1 VSFTQR
7 LDRLQRRFPGV
18 GFPIA
23 VAYKY
28 ADDFGGYL
36 AALMAYYAFVSL
48 FPLLL
53 LLTTVLG
60 IVLSGNASLQHR
72 IETSALRQIPVV
84 GDQLG
89 HPHSIGGGTLGLVI
103 GILGSLYG
111 ALGVAQAAQHAMNT
125 AWAVP
130 RNNRP
135 NPLKGRG
142 RSLALLAT
150 AGLALLGTTVL
161 STLSGSNAGALGTV
175 MKGVLLIGSVL
186 LNAIVFVFVFKV
198 ATARRLTVREVAP
211 GAIIGAVAWQLLQTF
226 GVAYV
231 GHVVKNASATN
242 SVFAL
247 VLGLLAF
254 LYLTATV
261 VVICVEINVVKVDRL
276 HPRALLT
283 PFTDDVELTRG
294 DERSYTGQAEAQRSK
309 GFETIEVSYDPAH
322 IKDDPER

>member
-1 VSFTQR
+1 M
-7 LDRLQRRFPGV
+7 QRRFPGA

-36 AALMAYYAFVSL
+36 SALLTYYAFVSL

-60 IVLSGNASLQHR
+60 LVLSGDASLQHR
-72 IETSALRQIPVV
+72 VETSALRQIPIV
-84 GDQLG
+84 GSQLG
-89 HPHSIGGGTLGLVI
+89 QPRSIGGGTPGLII
-103 GILGSLYG
+103 GIAGSLYG
-111 ALGVAQAAQHAMNT
+111 GLGVAQAAQYAMNT
-125 AWAVP
+125 AWSVP

-135 NPLKGRG
+135 NPFKARG
-142 RSLALLAT
+142 RSLLLLAT

-161 STLSGSNAGALGTV
+161 SALSISNAGTLGTFV
-175 MKGVLLIGSVL
+175 KVVLFVASIL

-198 ATARRLTVREVAP
+198 ATTRQLTIREVAP
-211 GAIIGAVAWQLLQTF
+211 GAITAAVAWQLLQTF
-226 GVAYV
+226 GVTYV
-231 GHVVKNASATN
+231 SHVVKNASATN

-254 LYLTATV
+254 LYLTATAV
-261 VVICVEINVVKVDRL
+261 VVCVEINVVKVDHL

-283 PFTDDVELTRG
+283 PFTDNVELTAG
-294 DERSYTGQAEAQRSK
+294 DERTYTGQAEAQRSK
-309 GFETIEVSYDPAH
+309 GFQNIDVSYDAEHTPERTE
-322 IKDDPER
+322 DDPDAPDP